1 MFDAHRTKSTVE
13 EIRKRFDADVDRFS
27 NLDTGQAAIF
37 DAPLMLELVTRA
49 AAAATPGA
57 RALLDVGCGAGNY
70 SLKLLERQPQLEVT
84 LVDLSQ
90 PMLTRA
96 VERIRAAQQGSG
108 HQARVIPY
116 QSDIRQLELPAASL
130 DVILA
135 ASVLHHLRSD
145 QEWRDVFARFFR
157 WLRPGGS
164 VWISDLV
171 THDDP
176 AIAQIAVDQY
186 SAFLLER
193 GGVEYRDKV
202 FAYVAAED
210 TPRSVVFQL
219 DTLRAVG
226 FARVEV
232 LHAHACFAAF
242 GGIKAL

>member
-1 MFDAHRTKSTVE
+1 MFDTRGPKSTVD
-13 EIRKRFDADVDRFS
+13 EIRQRFDADVDRFS
-27 NLDTGQAAIF
+27 NLETGQAAIF
-37 DAPLMLELVTRA
+37 DAPLLLELVTRA
-49 AAAATPGA
+49 AAAATPQA
-57 RALLDVGCGAGNY
+57 KAVLDVGCGAGNY
-70 SLKLLERQPQLEVT
+70 TLKLLERLPQLEVA

-90 PMLTRA
+90 PMLDRA
-96 VERIRAAQQGSG
+96 VERISHSGAAT
-108 HQARVIPY
+108 RVTPH
-116 QSDIRQLELPAASL
+116 QSDIRALDLPEGSL

-135 ASVLHHLRSD
+135 ASVLHHLRTD
-145 QEWRDVFARFFR
+145 QEWQQVFAKFHR

-164 VWISDLV
+164 IWISDLV

-210 TPRSVVFQL
+210 TPRSVMFQL
-219 DTLRAVG
+219 DTLRRVG

-242 GGIKAL
+242 GGVKAL